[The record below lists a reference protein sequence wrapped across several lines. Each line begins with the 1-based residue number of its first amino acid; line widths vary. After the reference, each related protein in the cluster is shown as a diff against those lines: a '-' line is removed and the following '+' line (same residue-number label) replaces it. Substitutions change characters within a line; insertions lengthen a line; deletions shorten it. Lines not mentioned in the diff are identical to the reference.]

1 MSWPIKKQAGNCY
14 SDLTR
19 LCEREKFKLRLL
31 FWILKRKEDKV
42 NDNISFEICR
52 LWQHVQRRQRGHGL
66 HGHHRHHGY
75 QHSRAT
81 AALGLLRH
89 LCRVYDFVVNIT
101 VGPWEARFLGN
112 EKTRAALNRGHHRH
126 HSYQSSRGTAALG
139 LLHHLCT
146 VYHFVFNY
154 YMLGL
159 TNDYVPKKFL

>member
-1 MSWPIKKQAGNCY
+1 MSWPIKKHAGNCY

-19 LCEREKFKLRLL
+19 LCEREKFKLILL

-89 LCRVYDFVVNIT
+89 LCTVYDFVFWAFHLNFVT
-101 VGPWEARFLGN
+101 WFLVVLGKEVTKISCNSLFTFFTEQGNTGKKGTHGN
-112 EKTRAALNRGHHRH
+112 EILQSTYFCYFDSFFEKR
-126 HSYQSSRGTAALG
+126 SYE
-139 LLHHLCT
+139 
-146 VYHFVFNY
+146 N
-154 YMLGL
+154 M
-159 TNDYVPKKFL
+159 